1 MKRNSY
7 DDETLEM
14 LQKECDERAAMSR
27 MMPCLMECVKYAQER
42 KRQGLPIVPPEM
54 KRTGRREVRA

>member
-1 MKRNSY
+1 MKHIPL
-7 DDETLEM
+7 DDETLET

-27 MMPCLMECVKYAQER
+27 MMPVLMECIKFAQER

-54 KRTGRREVRA
+54 KHSGRREVRV